1 MTPASPCAATPRNPF
16 RRRLTNPRARD
27 EVVGEARRF
36 VDRFRSDS

>member
-1 MTPASPCAATPRNPF
+1 MTSASPRAATPCHAF

-36 VDRFRSDS
+36 IDRFRSDS